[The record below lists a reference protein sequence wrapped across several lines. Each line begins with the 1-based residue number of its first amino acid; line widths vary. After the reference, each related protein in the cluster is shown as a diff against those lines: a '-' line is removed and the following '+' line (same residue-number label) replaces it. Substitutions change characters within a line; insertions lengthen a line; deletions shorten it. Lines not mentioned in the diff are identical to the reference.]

1 MVVHQL
7 FIMDAGILTWM
18 DMEMLDSMVKA
29 IFRFIGIN

>member
-7 FIMDAGILTWM
+7 FRMDAGGLTWM
-18 DMEMLDSMVKA
+18 DMEIVGFMVKL

>member
-7 FIMDAGILTWM
+7 FRMDVGILTWM
-18 DMEMLDSMVKA
+18 DMEMADSMVKA

>member
-7 FIMDAGILTWM
+7 FRMGAGILAWM
-18 DMEMLDSMVKA
+18 YMEMVGSMVKP

>member
-7 FIMDAGILTWM
+7 FIMDTGILIWM
-18 DMEMLDSMVKA
+18 DMEMVDFMVKP

>member
-7 FIMDAGILTWM
+7 FRMDAGILTWM
-18 DMEMLDSMVKA
+18 DMKMVDSMVKV

>member
-7 FIMDAGILTWM
+7 FRMDAGILIWM
-18 DMEMLDSMVKA
+18 TMEMVDSMVKA

>member
-7 FIMDAGILTWM
+7 FRMDVGILTWM
-18 DMEMLDSMVKA
+18 DMEMVDSMVKA

>member
-7 FIMDAGILTWM
+7 FLMDTGILTWM
-18 DMEMLDSMVKA
+18 DMKMVDSMVKA

>member
-7 FIMDAGILTWM
+7 FRMGAGILIWM
-18 DMEMLDSMVKA
+18 DMGMVDSMVKA